1 MPIVSYHGDKPG
13 MVGLTGQLLAIIL
26 ILHQCRWQEIKGGQT
41 MMVLSI
47 DQPVTEDI
55 INELYDVGG
64 FDKIYGT
71 TLQSNN

>member
-1 MPIVSYHGDKPG
+1 
-13 MVGLTGQLLAIIL
+13 
-26 ILHQCRWQEIKGGQT
+26 

-71 TLQSNN
+71 TLLQSNN

>member
-1 MPIVSYHGDKPG
+1 
-13 MVGLTGQLLAIIL
+13 MVGLTGQLLGRQNINIASMSLGRNI
-26 ILHQCRWQEIKGGQT
+26 QGGQA